1 MFLFDLDHGLSFSH
15 DFNIQFLEL
24 RESSMVQT
32 GPKRPRRGGGGGG
45 ELWLTPDPLTPL
57 ENIQHR
63 QRRRSQTA
71 NGKPTP
77 ATKPRS
83 LKAES
88 SSIKRASSGGRK
100 LAKKA
105 TKPKSPEQSSISDES
120 PSVKQL
126 TSAST
131 LTPLGHLQID
141 DQWQDR
147 QSTRSQE
154 RKWANSEPQEA
165 SSSTSTSGSTTS
177 DESPG
182 QTAGYAVSGITP
194 LEQLHR
200 KKKKRESKRLSVQG
214 TRRSMRKST
223 MKLRSSGVRG
233 VMWLPPLEHTT
244 SSLAPVSLDDSVSAP
259 KDHAPPSHTPPAS
272 STGADDEGH
281 QSDLSPLIQSEESS
295 SQIEKHPS
303 PSQSGEDATAAT
315 TEEPE
320 ISPETMEHGAS
331 SPLADEFQ
339 PSPLTGGHEISP
351 LVTAGAGASSSLSS
365 LSNRYSSGSSAGSE
379 QLKSVLKTDTEGRG
393 SSLKRRTRRNSR
405 VSFGRFITVAEYNP
419 HHQHPS
425 STRSSSSRNTS
436 RNLIMQSF
444 ADENLSSLSDN
455 LQGLGERDEGGCD
468 NGGLEELGRRGGG
481 DPQDEDDGDDGVIES
496 AESSSSP
503 PGELEPL
510 GDEGEGEEMGGSG
523 PGDEGD
529 VEGEES
535 MDEMEV
541 EEPLEELEQKR

>member
-1 MFLFDLDHGLSFSH
+1 MGYPSKF
-15 DFNIQFLEL
+15 QFLEL

-32 GPKRPRRGGGGGG
+32 GPKRPRRGGVGGG

-77 ATKPRS
+77 ASKPRS
-83 LKAES
+83 ITVES
-88 SSIKRASSGGRK
+88 GSIKRASSGGRK
-100 LAKKA
+100 SAKKA
-105 TKPKSPEQSSISDES
+105 TKPKSPEQSSTSDES
-120 PSVKQL
+120 PANQL
-126 TSAST
+126 TSTST

-141 DQWQDR
+141 DQRQDR

-154 RKWANSEPQEA
+154 RKLANSEPQEV

-194 LEQLHR
+194 LEQLRR
-200 KKKKRESKRLSVQG
+200 KKKKRESKRSSVQG

-223 MKLRSSGVRG
+223 MKLRSSGVKG
-233 VMWLPPLEHTT
+233 VMWLPHLEHTT
-244 SSLAPVSLDDSVSAP
+244 SSLAPVSLGDSVSTP
-259 KDHAPPSHTPPAS
+259 QDHAPPSHTPPTS
-272 STGADDEGH
+272 STSADDEGH
-281 QSDLSPLIQSEESS
+281 QSDLSPLIQSEESL
-295 SQIEKHPS
+295 SQIGKHPS
-303 PSQSGEDATAAT
+303 PSQTGEDEMAAT

-320 ISPETMEHGAS
+320 TSPETMEHGA

-351 LVTAGAGASSSLSS
+351 LVTAGAGALSSLSS
-365 LSNRYSSGSSAGSE
+365 SSNRYSSGSSAGSE
-379 QLKSVLKTDTEGRG
+379 QLKSVLKIDTEGRG

-419 HHQHPS
+419 HHQHPRGGNS
-425 STRSSSSRNTS
+425 SRRNTS
-436 RNLIMQSF
+436 RNLTMQSF
-444 ADENLSSLSDN
+444 ADENLSSMERERASLPDG

-468 NGGLEELGRRGGG
+468 NGGLEELGRRRGGE
-481 DPQDEDDGDDGVIES
+481 DPQEEEDGNDGMIES

-503 PGELEPL
+503 PAGELEPL
-510 GDEGEGEEMGGSG
+510 GDEGEEMGGSG
-523 PGDEGD
+523 PRDEGD
-529 VEGEES
+529 LEGEES
-535 MDEMEV
+535 MDETEV